1 MAFTLT
7 SQLEFAAAHRL
18 RGYDGNCAR
27 LHGHNWK
34 VEVSVS
40 GSELNDVGMLM
51 DFKEIK
57 RRSKAV
63 IDELDHFYLNDIPP
77 FNEAL
82 NPTAENIAWFLFERL
97 SKDINDAR
105 ISVASVKVWENDR
118 NCATFSRGNL

>member
-1 MAFTLT
+1 MAFMLT

-18 RGYDGNCAR
+18 RGYEGNCAR

-40 GSELNDVGMLM
+40 GEHLNDVGMLM

-57 RRSKAV
+57 RRAKV
-63 IDELDHFYLNDIPP
+63 VLDELDHFYLNDITP
-77 FNEAL
+77 FNDEL
-82 NPTAENIAWFLFERL
+82 NPTAENIACFLFDRL
-97 SKDINDAR
+97 SKDINDNR

-118 NCATFSRGNL
+118 NCATFSRD

>member
-1 MAFTLT
+1 MAFMLT

-18 RGYDGNCAR
+18 RGYEGNCAR

-40 GSELNDVGMLM
+40 GEHLNDVGMLM

-57 RRSKAV
+57 RRAKV
-63 IDELDHFYLNDIPP
+63 ILDELDHFYLNDITP
-77 FNEAL
+77 FNDEL
-82 NPTAENIAWFLFERL
+82 NPTAENIAWFLFDRL
-97 SKDINDAR
+97 SKDINDNR

-118 NCATFSRGNL
+118 NCATFSRD

>member
-7 SQLEFAAAHRL
+7 SHLEFSAAHHL

-40 GSELNDVGMLM
+40 GKQLNDVGMLL

-63 IDELDHFYLNDIPP
+63 IDELDHFYLNNIPP
-77 FNEAL
+77 FDAEL

-97 SKDINDAR
+97 SKDINDER

-118 NCATFSRGNL
+118 NAATFSRD

>member
-1 MAFTLT
+1 MAFMLT

-18 RGYDGNCAR
+18 RGYEGNCAR

-40 GSELNDVGMLM
+40 GEHLNDVGMLM

-57 RRSKAV
+57 RRAKV
-63 IDELDHFYLNDIPP
+63 VLDELDHFYLNDITP
-77 FNEAL
+77 FNDEL
-82 NPTAENIAWFLFERL
+82 NPTAENIAWFLFDRL
-97 SKDINDAR
+97 SKDINDNR

-118 NCATFSRGNL
+118 NCATFSRD

>member
-18 RGYDGNCAR
+18 RGYEGNCAR

-34 VEVSVS
+34 VEVSVG
-40 GSELNDVGMLM
+40 GSQLNDVGMLM

-57 RRSKAV
+57 RRSKAI
-63 IDELDHFYLNDIPP
+63 IDELDHFYLNDIAP
-77 FNEAL
+77 FNDEL
-82 NPTAENIAWFLFERL
+82 NPTAENIAWFLFDRL

-118 NCATFSRGNL
+118 NCATFSRD

>member
-40 GSELNDVGMLM
+40 GDQLNDVGMLM

-57 RRSKAV
+57 RRSKQV
-63 IDELDHFYLNDIPP
+63 IDELDHFYLNDITP
-77 FNEAL
+77 FDQEL
-82 NPTAENIAWFLFERL
+82 NPTAENIAWFLFNRL
-97 SKDINDAR
+97 SKDINDEH

-118 NCATFSRGNL
+118 NCATFSRD

>member
-1 MAFTLT
+1 MAFMLT

-18 RGYDGNCAR
+18 RGYEGNCAR

-40 GSELNDVGMLM
+40 GEHLNDVGMLM

-57 RRSKAV
+57 RRAKV
-63 IDELDHFYLNDIPP
+63 VLDELDHFYLNDITP
-77 FNEAL
+77 FNDEL
-82 NPTAENIAWFLFERL
+82 NPTAENIAWFLFDRL
-97 SKDINDAR
+97 SKDINDNH

-118 NCATFSRGNL
+118 NCATFSRD

>member
-1 MAFTLT
+1 MAFMLT

-18 RGYDGNCAR
+18 RGYEGNCAR

-40 GSELNDVGMLM
+40 GEHLNDVGMLM

-57 RRSKAV
+57 RRAKV
-63 IDELDHFYLNDIPP
+63 ILDELDHFYLNDITP
-77 FNEAL
+77 FNDEL
-82 NPTAENIAWFLFERL
+82 NPTAENIAWFLFDLL
-97 SKDINDAR
+97 SKDINDNR

-118 NCATFSRGNL
+118 NCATFSRD

>member
-40 GSELNDVGMLM
+40 GDQLNDVGMLM

-57 RRSKAV
+57 RRSKQV
-63 IDELDHFYLNDIPP
+63 IDELDHFYLNDIAP
-77 FNEAL
+77 FDQEL
-82 NPTAENIAWFLFERL
+82 NPTAENIAWFLFNRL
-97 SKDINDAR
+97 SKDINDER
-105 ISVASVKVWENDR
+105 ISIASVKVWENDR
-118 NCATFSRGNL
+118 NCATFSRD

>member
-7 SQLEFAAAHRL
+7 SQLEFAAAHHL

-40 GSELNDVGMLM
+40 GKDLNQVGMLI

-57 RRSKAV
+57 RRAKD
-63 IDELDHFYLNDIPP
+63 ILKTLDHYYLNEIHP
-77 FNEAL
+77 FNAEL
-82 NPTAENIAWFLFERL
+82 NPTAENIAYYLFQQLAMIIDDDRIQL
-97 SKDINDAR
+97 SAI
-105 ISVASVKVWENDR
+105 KVWENDR
-118 NCATFSRGNL
+118 NCATFSRD